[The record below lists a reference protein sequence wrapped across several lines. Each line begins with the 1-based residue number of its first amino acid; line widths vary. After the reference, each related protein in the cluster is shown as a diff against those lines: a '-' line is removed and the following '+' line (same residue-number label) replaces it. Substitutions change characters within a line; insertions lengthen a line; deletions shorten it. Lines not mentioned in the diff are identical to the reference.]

1 MKKIRLTERDLH
13 DIIANSV
20 KRIIKEDFEND
31 YNTTRDDFTSNGRMW
46 GMEMKNRDNDWE
58 YGEITFD
65 PNTNQ
70 MSCMGV
76 SIDVDPDMS
85 VDANLECLYDAL
97 IEQGYHQDDF

>member
-31 YNTTRDDFTSNGRMW
+31 YNTIRDYFTSNGHMW
-46 GMEMKNRDNDWE
+46 GMEMKNRDDDWE

-85 VDANLECLYDAL
+85 VDDNLGYLYDAL
-97 IEQGYHQDDF
+97 IEQGYH